1 MPGLAPRRPALHPP
15 GVLEEAVEERRRQNL
30 SAKRTEVRTVA
41 PSIRS
46 FAQAIDRQRRSLERL
61 PLIFAS
67 RDAAGSIL
75 AALDEA
81 EAAAVAVFCERP
93 ADQLPGLR
101 AALSG
106 LSVPALRAD
115 LILEEFQVY
124 ESRAAGFDAVLLH
137 AGLLPDPLL
146 ARLCDAARSTHM
158 AGVVVVSSAAELS
171 RALAAR
177 APIVA
182 VAASADGRIAA
193 ALLDGVPKR
202 TLVLA
207 VPSAIV
213 AGKAGP
219 VELAGLA
226 GMADAVLDGPLGAA
240 DDPAAALRRHLDS
253 EGAS

>member
-1 MPGLAPRRPALHPP
+1 MPD
-15 GVLEEAVEERRRQNL
+15 EAVEERRKQNL
-30 SAKRTEVRTVA
+30 SSKRTEVRTVA

-46 FAQAIDRQRRSLERL
+46 FAQAIDRQRHSLERV
-61 PLIFAS
+61 PLVFAS
-67 RDAAGSIL
+67 RPGAGAIL

-93 ADQLPGLR
+93 ADQLPDLR
-101 AALSG
+101 APLAT

-115 LILEEFQVY
+115 LLLEEFQIY

-137 AGLLPDPLL
+137 ASLLPDPLL

-158 AGVVVVSSAAELS
+158 AAVVAVATAAELG
-171 RALAAR
+171 RAVAAK

-182 VAASADGRIAA
+182 PLAGPDGKVPAG
-193 ALLDGVPKR
+193 LLDGVPRR

-207 VPSAIV
+207 VPGGIAAGRAAAIGSSGL
-213 AGKAGP
+213 AGKA
-219 VELAGLA
+219 
-226 GMADAVLDGPLGAA
+226 DAALDGPLGAA
-240 DDPAAALRRHLDS
+240 EDPAADLRRHLDA